1 MAVFGLAA
9 AALFLSIIG
18 AAAVL
23 GFAGFKGQDSRKSF
37 GMYLGFVAAVF
48 ALLAVLG
55 IVTSIGMLIAQGGRD
70 GGEVTPMGPGRG
82 GNSQVEDKPGQRG
95 RQGQNGRNGQGPGS
109 QGPGN
114 SKQGPNAAPGANPA
128 GEIAGSEELDPEEE
142 AVLEDILGD
151 EQESSAPRQ
160 SIQLTAVSPGA
171 DNSAVEQMRGGGSPG
186 MASGRNRTLIAIGSM
201 IGSLALGGFSLFL
214 FLWSTNLTG
223 RKPWKKNADGGAH
236 ANPAAGPE
244 ASPAQPDFSTEP
256 VTSGDPSEPF

>member
-1 MAVFGLAA
+1 MAIFGIAA

-55 IVTSIGMLIAQGGRD
+55 IVASIGMLIAQGGRD

-82 GNSQVEDKPGQRG
+82 GGNSQVENRPGQRG
-95 RQGQNGRNGQGPGS
+95 RQGQDGQGPASRAPGNNN
-109 QGPGN
+109 QGPR
-114 SKQGPNAAPGANPA
+114 AAPGANPA
-128 GEIAGSEELDPEEE
+128 GDVPGSEELDPEEE
-142 AVLEDILGD
+142 AVLDDILGD
-151 EQESSAPRQ
+151 GQESSAPRQ
-160 SIQLTAVSPGA
+160 SIQLTAVNSGA
-171 DNSAVEQMRGGGSPG
+171 DGSSLEQIRGGGSQG
-186 MASGRNRTLIAIGSM
+186 AASGRNRTLMAIGSM

-223 RKPWKKNADGGAH
+223 RKPWKKNADAGAH
-236 ANPAAGPE
+236 ANPAVP
-244 ASPAQPDFSTEP
+244 PAQTGFSAEP
-256 VTSGDPSEPF
+256 VTSGEYEEQI